1 MKEDVLEVE
10 APLIEKQMNTIEQQ
24 LQKAVTE
31 VNWTT
36 TGKSESTKCSYTH
49 TCSYMYMYTHVQLH
63 VHVHS
68 V

>member
-10 APLIEKQMNTIEQQ
+10 APLIEGQMNAIDQQ

-36 TGKSESTKCSYTH
+36 DGS
-49 TCSYMYMYTHVQLH
+49 
-63 VHVHS
+63 
-68 V
+68 